1 MRVILMPKSVN
12 RVALLG
18 HVGKEPEVNNTPSGT
33 LVVKFTLA
41 TSDRYK
47 DNHGDFQERTDWH
60 SLVAFSKT
68 GEIIRDY
75 VKKGSSKESFRPG
88 AGTTR
93 NPVRSAIRPKLSSG
107 RFRYLATP
115 TAAAVATPTST
126 SATVAMRPM
135 RPTAPTP
142 TMLETMGFLFRMN
155 SRTFPLSLRCCIAAV
170 PPTAV

>member
-75 VKKGSSKESFRPG
+75 VKKGSKLYIEGKLQTRSWDDTESGQKRYKTEIVVREISLLG
-88 AGTTR
+88 DSNGSRGGNTNVNMRNGRHAADATYGTDTDYAGDDGI
-93 NPVRSAIRPKLSSG
+93 P
-107 RFRYLATP
+107 F
-115 TAAAVATPTST
+115 
-126 SATVAMRPM
+126 
-135 RPTAPTP
+135 
-142 TMLETMGFLFRMN
+142 
-155 SRTFPLSLRCCIAAV
+155 
-170 PPTAV
+170 

>member
-75 VKKGSSKESFRPG
+75 VKKGSKLYIEGKLQTRSWDDTESGQKRYKTEIVVREISLLG
-88 AGTTR
+88 DSNGSRGGNANVNKRNGRHAADATYGTDTDYAGDDGI
-93 NPVRSAIRPKLSSG
+93 P
-107 RFRYLATP
+107 F
-115 TAAAVATPTST
+115 
-126 SATVAMRPM
+126 
-135 RPTAPTP
+135 
-142 TMLETMGFLFRMN
+142 
-155 SRTFPLSLRCCIAAV
+155 
-170 PPTAV
+170 